1 VAFPDFV
8 RPPFVYA
15 IEKSPDALRDW
26 LDEYEGGTFQT
37 DLEYGYEIVSISV
50 AGTPTAPV
58 LAAVLAL
65 REESFVDQVLRYG
78 DEAQIEAQIANDYL
92 IPRLVGAV
100 GDNSGAAFLALVC
113 WKLQKPP
120 LAPIRNIHLNLSGT
134 VDTAGNAPPLADNA
148 VYSSRALYE
157 AQPGVMTTLVG
168 QAARAR
174 WMGRKPRSVA
184 IYEGRYGY
192 RYAVVWEDEPKD
204 RIHWAVSVF
213 PSSATTD
220 ANLDETIAGMTRA
233 GLRARE
239 WSVFPA
245 HTFAATP
252 GPLDR
257 SDALNPIH
265 RDAPDDRPPP
275 PWWPGPTRIDKMPFG
290 AWVLWE
296 DSSIGAHTFGASE
309 RKGFD
314 KAVADE
320 RSEGRHPISIQITG
334 AREDSRF
341 YSVVFGERDIPDA
354 RKFVVRNLPN
364 DRPGMLPTDPFQPF
378 DDYMEGLLRAS
389 GGRAGQL
396 AIVRDGQLVFSRAYK
411 WGESW
416 YPLPDHTTTF
426 RWASVS
432 KTITAIAIMRMVDAG
447 TLQTKDTLLKAFQQ
461 VGKPLPTSPI
471 VAAFNNLT
479 IADTLRHTGGLF
491 QPLSTA
497 PSLKS
502 LATWDGT
509 LPELDDEHFTRLL
522 LSTKPFVSPQGVSR
536 YEAENYY
543 LAGRVVGGPSEG
555 KVTGGR
561 TAYAVAMED
570 FFGSLGIPRARL
582 PSGDSLRPTDAVP
595 HNLIP
600 EVVASSLTVGAFD
613 EAIFTKDMT
622 LDGARGGWVMAAI
635 DMARFLSLLDR
646 PRAPLLSISAQAEM
660 TDVGPRPGVSSLRE
674 RPLNVGFGCYR
685 DRLPGAMDAF
695 YHNGGLAGVSAL
707 QARIL
712 PARGSSSLKPFFRK
726 RWVITIVINSQFAD
740 APRGRSFGLG
750 ELKKLWSLIRSTP
763 TAAWPTVDQFGVVDP
778 TWMGL

>member
-1 VAFPDFV
+1 MAFPDFV

-78 DEAQIEAQIANDYL
+78 DEAQIEAQIENDYL

-168 QAARAR
+168 QVARAR
-174 WMGRKPRSVA
+174 WMGRKPRSVT

-275 PWWPGPTRIDKMPFG
+275 PWWLGPTRIDKMPFG

-479 IADTLRHTGGLF
+479 IADALRHTGGLF
-491 QPLSTA
+491 RPLSTA
-497 PSLKS
+497 PTLQE
-502 LATWDGT
+502 LPNWDGT
-509 LPELDDEHFTRLL
+509 LPELDDEHFARLL
-522 LSTKPFVSPQGVSR
+522 QSTKPFASAKGYLR
-536 YEAENYY
+536 YDNDNYY
-543 LAGRVVGGPSEG
+543 LAGRVVGGPREQNVAAES
-555 KVTGGR
+555 
-561 TAYAVAMED
+561 TAYADVMER
-570 FFGSLGIPRARL
+570 FFGDLGIARARL
-582 PSGDSLRPTDAVP
+582 PRGDDLSDADATP
-595 HNLIP
+595 HNLVP
-600 EVVASSLTVGAFD
+600 EVVANEFAIGAFD
-613 EAIFTKDMT
+613 EHIFAKN
-622 LDGARGGWVMAAI
+622 LRLIGASGGWAMAAI
-635 DMARFLSLLDR
+635 DMARFLALLDD
-646 PRAPLLSISAQAEM
+646 PEAALLSTTANDEM
-660 TDVGPRPGVSSLRE
+660 LDIGPRPGVSPVRE
-674 RPLNVGFGCYR
+674 KKLNVGFGCYR
-685 DRLPGAMDAF
+685 DDVPGSMYA
-695 YHNGGLAGVSAL
+695 YSHNGGLPGVSAL
-707 QARIL
+707 QVRIR
-712 PARGSSSLKPFFRK
+712 PAPILYIGNPFFRK
-726 RWVITIVINSQFAD
+726 PWVITAVINSQFSD
-740 APRGRSFGLG
+740 APRGRSFGLT
-750 ELKKLWSLIRSTP
+750 EVRALWDLIRNTP
-763 TAAWPTVDQFGVVDP
+763 VDAWPKADQFSTADP
-778 TWMGL
+778 TWMAP